1 MSRFVQP
8 VPPPVDPYAGDGLLR
23 SWLER
28 HLGPGGHAAAKGRLA
43 DLAADVTGPLR
54 AAHADAEAHPPTLVR
69 YDPWGARIDRI
80 DTSAGWQ
87 AQRAAAARHAVVAL
101 PYLPDARGT
110 WGAAAR
116 VVQHALLH
124 LYGPESATFS
134 CPVAMADGAAAL
146 LSMPDVDAT
155 VRDAWL
161 PRLISTDPATAIT
174 SGQWMTESQGGSDLG
189 RSSTTRP
196 TRGGR
201 VVAADRGEVVLLRR
215 RRGDGGGAGPTGGRR
230 ARAAGCS
237 PRSSFPG
244 TRSTHRWP
252 TARRRAHPHRVSQC
266 TGSRTSSAPGRCPP
280 PRSACATRT
289 PSRWVTRR
297 CPVWSGR

>member
-69 YDPWGARIDRI
+69 YDPWGARVDRV

-110 WGAAAR
+110 WGAAGAGRAAR
-116 VVQHALLH
+116 PAAPVRAGVGDVLLP
-124 LYGPESATFS
+124 GR
-134 CPVAMADGAAAL
+134 DGRRRRRAAVT
-146 LSMPDVDAT
+146 PDVDAT
-155 VRDAWL
+155 SATVAG
-161 PRLISTDPATAIT
+161 PADLHRPGLAVT

-189 RSSTTRP
+189 RSSTARP
-196 TRGGR
+196 GP
-201 VVAADRGEVVLLRR
+201 AADGSWRLTGEKWFCSASTRR
-215 RRGDGGGAGPTGGRR
+215 WRWPWPGPRAPAG
-230 ARAAGCS
+230 AAGCS
-237 PRSSFPG
+237 PRSSFPA

-252 TARRRAHPHRVSQC
+252 TARRRAHPPGCTVHRLKDKLG
-266 TGSRTSSAPGRCPP
+266 TRALPTAEIGLRDAYAAPAR
-280 PRSACATRT
+280 
-289 PSRWVTRR
+289 
-297 CPVWSGR
+297 